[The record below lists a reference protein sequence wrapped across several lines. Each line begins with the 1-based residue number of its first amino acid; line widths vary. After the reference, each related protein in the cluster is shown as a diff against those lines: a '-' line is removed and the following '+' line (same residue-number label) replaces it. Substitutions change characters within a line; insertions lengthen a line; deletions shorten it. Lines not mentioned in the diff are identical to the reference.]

1 MIKIGSYNDLV
12 VERAVDF
19 GLYLNPKADEVLL
32 PSKYVPKNTRPG
44 DTLRVFIYNDS
55 KDRLVATTLA
65 PKAVVG
71 EFACLRVKDITSFGA
86 FMDWGLEKDLL
97 VPISEQLDRMKAG
110 KKYVI
115 KVCLDNAT
123 DRVYGTSRI
132 SKVCDE
138 TPDDLSEGQK
148 VDLLICSVTPI
159 GIMAVV
165 NNRYYGML
173 QRNETYTPL
182 SIGEK
187 REGYVSRIL
196 EDGKIDLSLKRPG
209 YRSISDSSIII
220 LETLKNSGGFIPCH
234 DKSAP
239 DKIRDTFSMSKKE
252 FKRAIGRLYKEGR
265 IEITDRGI
273 RMKPIPPANPD

>member
-1 MIKIGSYNDLV
+1 MLKVGSYNDLV

-32 PSKYVPKNTRPG
+32 PSKYVPENTRPG
-44 DTLRVFIYNDS
+44 DTLRVFIYRDS

-71 EFACLRVKDITSFGA
+71 EFVCLRAKDITTFGT

-97 VPISEQLDRMKAG
+97 VPISEQQDRMKAG

-115 KVCLDNAT
+115 KVCLDKAT
-123 DRVYGTSRI
+123 DRIYGTSRI
-132 SKVCDE
+132 AEACDE
-138 TPDDLSEGQK
+138 NTDDLSDGQK

-165 NNRYYGML
+165 DNRYFGML

-182 SIGEK
+182 LIGEK
-187 REGYVSRIL
+187 REGYVSRIR

-209 YRSISDSSIII
+209 YHSISDSSAIV
-220 LETLKNSGGFIPCH
+220 LDMLKNRDGFIPCH
-234 DKSAP
+234 DKSTP
-239 DKIRDTFSMSKKE
+239 GEIRDTFSMSKKE

-265 IEITDRGI
+265 IELTDRGI
-273 RMKPIPPANPD
+273 RIKPMPPVIPD

>member
-1 MIKIGSYNDLV
+1 M
-12 VERAVDF
+12 
-19 GLYLNPKADEVLL
+19 
-32 PSKYVPKNTRPG
+32 
-44 DTLRVFIYNDS
+44 
-55 KDRLVATTLA
+55 
-65 PKAVVG
+65 VG

-97 VPISEQLDRMKAG
+97 VPVSEQQDRMKTG
-110 KKYVI
+110 ERYVI
-115 KVCLDNAT
+115 KVCLDKTT
-123 DRVYGTSRI
+123 DRLYGTSRI

-138 TPDDLSEGQK
+138 PPDDLSEGQK
-148 VDLLICSVTPI
+148 VDLLICNVTPI

-165 NNRYYGML
+165 NSRYFGML
-173 QRNETYTPL
+173 RRSETYAPL

-196 EDGKIDLSLKRPG
+196 EDGKIDLSLKKPG
-209 YRSISDSSIII
+209 YFSISDSSTII
-220 LETLKNSGGFIPCH
+220 LDTLKNSGGFIPCH

-239 DKIRDTFSMSKKE
+239 DTIRNTFSMSKKE

-273 RMKPIPPANPD
+273 RIKPIAPENSD